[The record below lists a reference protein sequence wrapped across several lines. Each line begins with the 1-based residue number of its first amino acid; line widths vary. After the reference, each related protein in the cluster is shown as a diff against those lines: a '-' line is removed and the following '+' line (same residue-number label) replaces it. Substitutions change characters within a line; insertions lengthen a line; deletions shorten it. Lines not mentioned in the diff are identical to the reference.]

1 VTGSLYPNVR
11 AWIEDDPDPRTAA
24 ELTSLLTSAE
34 AGDEGAAAELTD
46 RFSGLLQF
54 GTAGLRGALGGG
66 PARMNRAVVARA
78 AAGLAAFLT
87 ESIGGAGA
95 KVIIGFDARYGSRE
109 FAEDSARIIAGAGGQ
124 VHLFDQHCPT
134 PVLAYAVRALDADAG
149 VMVTASH
156 NPPEDNGYK
165 VYLGGRVVTGDGR
178 GAQLVAPMD
187 EQIAAKIAAVDAVTD
202 LPRSED
208 FTRLGDELIERYVD
222 SVLTLAGTNPLPG
235 LKIVYTPMHG
245 VGGEI
250 LTRVLTGAGFTDLT
264 AVHEQASPDPDFPTV
279 PFPNPEEAGALDL
292 AYTAAERVGADLIIA
307 NDPDADRV
315 SIAVPTEDGW
325 RQLTG
330 DEAGALLGEQIAR
343 GSPDP
348 ARAAFANSIVS
359 SRLLG
364 AIAAHHGI
372 AHHETLT
379 GFKWISRAP
388 GLTYGYEEAI
398 GYCVHPEA
406 VRDKDGLSAALLLAL
421 LTAEANAGGRS
432 LPDLLDDLAL
442 RHGLYATGALSARV
456 ADLAAIPAAM
466 ARLRAAPPRELA
478 GSPVLERADLST
490 PTGELPAT
498 DALVY
503 TTAADDRVI
512 VRPSGTE
519 PKVKCYLEVIIDVGT
534 REELPAAKRRAAD
547 RLAALKSDIAAAAG
561 LPAP

>member
-1 VTGSLYPNVR
+1 MGSDQATADLFARVQE
-11 AWIEDDPDPRTAA
+11 WIDDDPDPRTAT
-24 ELTSLLTSAE
+24 ELSALL
-34 AGDEGAAAELTD
+34 AAARDGAPGRSEEAFADLAD
-46 RFSGLLQF
+46 RFSGFLQF

-235 LKIVYTPMHG
+235 LKIVYPPMHG

-292 AYTAAERVGADLIIA
+292 AYATAERVGADLIIA

-315 SIAVPTEDGW
+315 SIAVPAGDGW

-330 DEAGALLGEQIAR
+330 DEAGALLGEQL
-343 GSPDP
+343 G
-348 ARAAFANSIVS
+348 RA
-359 SRLLG
+359 
-364 AIAAHHGI
+364 
-372 AHHETLT
+372 
-379 GFKWISRAP
+379 
-388 GLTYGYEEAI
+388 
-398 GYCVHPEA
+398 
-406 VRDKDGLSAALLLAL
+406 
-421 LTAEANAGGRS
+421 
-432 LPDLLDDLAL
+432 
-442 RHGLYATGALSARV
+442 
-456 ADLAAIPAAM
+456 
-466 ARLRAAPPRELA
+466 
-478 GSPVLERADLST
+478 
-490 PTGELPAT
+490 
-498 DALVY
+498 
-503 TTAADDRVI
+503 
-512 VRPSGTE
+512 
-519 PKVKCYLEVIIDVGT
+519 
-534 REELPAAKRRAAD
+534 
-547 RLAALKSDIAAAAG
+547 
-561 LPAP
+561 